1 MRYQKYDVLCCMTV
15 VDLKIWRKLLFM
27 SLIAALCCI
36 YDCSSSDIYL
46 NQVTGAASCYNSV
59 SNSFR
64 NRRAMQL
71 SSVLAKTAKGLEEID
86 KRTYKLNG
94 RLRAV
99 MFMIDGQRTAEDL
112 LNQAGSLASQ
122 LETQLNELLA
132 QGFIEELHADLPEA
146 TQPLAPITAP
156 VPPPAPANTA
166 PSAPAVALASSAT
179 TVAPITVPKPIPA
192 REQLTPIPVVKA
204 RLGKMLSETMGM
216 RAMFISSQ
224 LESLNTIMEISQF
237 SDETARSH
245 ATSAGAKAAEQWRTN
260 AREIAGL

>member
-1 MRYQKYDVLCCMTV
+1 
-15 VDLKIWRKLLFM
+15 
-27 SLIAALCCI
+27 
-36 YDCSSSDIYL
+36 
-46 NQVTGAASCYNSV
+46 
-59 SNSFR
+59 
-64 NRRAMQL
+64 MQL

-132 QGFIEELHADLPEA
+132 QGFIEELHADLPEETPSPA
-146 TQPLAPITAP
+146 PIAVPTPPPASVTTSPISAPITSTQPIAPLAAVKPAP
-156 VPPPAPANTA
+156 V
-166 PSAPAVALASSAT
+166 
-179 TVAPITVPKPIPA
+179 

-204 RLGKMLSETMGM
+204 RLGKMLSETMCM

-224 LESLNTIMEISQF
+224 LESLSTIKEISLF
-237 SDETARSH
+237 IDETAKSH
-245 ATSAGAKAAEQWRTN
+245 ATSAGAKAAEQWRAN